1 MLKQIKRPLP
11 TEIDDE
17 PELIDLSA
25 LFTSTSDE
33 DLKLNARIIVEQP
46 VRWWINES
54 GDSVKLYKDGRL
66 EGESK
71 GTSKYQPLCI
81 EFPRDTSRLWRTTLG
96 ERIKPTQI
104 SSLLSQNIDDT
115 PRSPN
120 FCYKWDQP
128 DEGYYKARAKEGL
141 AEFIAD
147 TRPNYYCVP
156 EGAPLR
162 WMFKCPELKKE
173 LEKISAMVRVEGVP
187 DCSQLDE
194 SDGCSYFEDNS
205 DYGSGHMELPPPKI
219 YHGDILI
226 YVNPKTGQAEYTC
239 PRCSYN
245 NNKRFG
251 GDGHPIK
258 HSITREMRAILS
270 EAGII
275 PSKEYK
281 YKDRTVDV
289 DAIITLVNT
298 NPGISYYRI
307 DQAFGWPKG
316 TAERLIKNHLK
327 GKVKVR
333 KGKKGYR
340 VYLA

>member
-1 MLKQIKRPLP
+1 
-11 TEIDDE
+11 
-17 PELIDLSA
+17 
-25 LFTSTSDE
+25 
-33 DLKLNARIIVEQP
+33 
-46 VRWWINES
+46 
-54 GDSVKLYKDGRL
+54 
-66 EGESK
+66 
-71 GTSKYQPLCI
+71 
-81 EFPRDTSRLWRTTLG
+81 
-96 ERIKPTQI
+96 
-104 SSLLSQNIDDT
+104 
-115 PRSPN
+115 
-120 FCYKWDQP
+120 
-128 DEGYYKARAKEGL
+128 
-141 AEFIAD
+141 
-147 TRPNYYCVP
+147 
-156 EGAPLR
+156 
-162 WMFKCPELKKE
+162 
-173 LEKISAMVRVEGVP
+173 
-187 DCSQLDE
+187 
-194 SDGCSYFEDNS
+194 
-205 DYGSGHMELPPPKI
+205 
-219 YHGDILI
+219 
-226 YVNPKTGQAEYTC
+226 
-239 PRCSYN
+239 
-245 NNKRFG
+245 NKRFG

>member
-1 MLKQIKRPLP
+1 MVLKQIKRPLP

-115 PRSPN
+115 SRSPN

-147 TRPNYYCVP
+147 TRSNYYCVP

-162 WMFKCPELKKE
+162 WMFKCPEQRKT
-173 LEKISAMVRVEGVP
+173 MVRVEGVP

-194 SDGCSYFEDNS
+194 SDGCSYFEDCS
-205 DYGSGHMELPPPKI
+205 DYGSGHMELPPPKT
-219 YHGDILI
+219 YNGDILI
-226 YVNPKTGQAEYTC
+226 YVNPKTGQAEYIC

-245 NNKRFG
+245 NSKMFG
-251 GDGHPIK
+251 GDGHPVK
-258 HSITREMRAILS
+258 HPITREMRSVLS

-316 TAERLIKNHLK
+316 TAERLIKKQLK

-333 KGKKGYR
+333 KGRKGYR